1 MADDIFTYI
10 IDMPCTVHEM
20 IMPCQCGYCIYLN
33 ARLNDTERRKAYRHA
48 LDHIRRGDWD
58 VDNTKSVQQ
67 IEWEAH
73 YGPRN

>member
-10 IDMPCTVHEM
+10 IDMPCTVREM

-33 ARLNDTERRKAYRHA
+33 ARLTEEARQQAFAHA
-48 LDHIRRGDWD
+48 LRHIQRGDWD

-73 YGPRN
+73 NGPRN